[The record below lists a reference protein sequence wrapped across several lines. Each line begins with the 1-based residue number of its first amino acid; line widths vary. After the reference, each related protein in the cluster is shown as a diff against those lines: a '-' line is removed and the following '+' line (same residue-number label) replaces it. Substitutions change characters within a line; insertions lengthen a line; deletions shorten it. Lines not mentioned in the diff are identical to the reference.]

1 VVDFSRRF
9 EIATP
14 EAPLRAWFESVK
26 GKQVKSLPKK
36 VGVVVEEVYGR
47 SSCIC
52 IGFSENMLA
61 PLRLYNLLFTI
72 CHIKNR
78 QGVQQLKK

>member
-14 EAPLRAWFESVK
+14 EAPLRAWFETVK

-47 SSCIC
+47 SSSPRTGFLEIC
-52 IGFSENMLA
+52 
-61 PLRLYNLLFTI
+61 LL
-72 CHIKNR
+72 
-78 QGVQQLKK
+78 L